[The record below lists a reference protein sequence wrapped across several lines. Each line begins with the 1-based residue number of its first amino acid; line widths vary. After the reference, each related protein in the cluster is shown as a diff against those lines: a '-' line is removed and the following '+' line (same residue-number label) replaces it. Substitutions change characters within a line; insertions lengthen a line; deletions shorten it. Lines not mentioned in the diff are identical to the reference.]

1 MYLTR
6 HLRPLALAL
15 GLMLG
20 TGAALAGTAALN
32 PAAAWDNRG
41 YRNHPIYNDRQPWFM
56 VDRNQNGQIS
66 SKEWKWAEKNGYDRL
81 NGVPKRHLTRGEYQ
95 RYLDA
100 YLTRRDAYNNRDW
113 RDDDRYD
120 DRGHGRDY
128 GQYDDSDPRWIYRTN
143 KSDDR
148 RD

>member
-6 HLRPLALAL
+6 HLRPLTLAL
-15 GLMLG
+15 GLMLA

-32 PAAAWDNRG
+32 PAEAWDNRG
-41 YRNHPIYNDRQPWFM
+41 YRNHPIYNDRQAWFM
-56 VDRNQNGQIS
+56 VDRDQNGRIS

-81 NGVPKRHLTRGEYQ
+81 NGVPKRHLTRNEYQ
-95 RYLDA
+95 RYLEA
-100 YLTRRDAYNNRDW
+100 YLVRRDAYNNRDW
-113 RDDDRYD
+113 RDDDHD
-120 DRGHGRDY
+120 HGRDY
-128 GQYDDSDPRWIYRTN
+128 GEYNERDQRWIYRTN